1 MGGGRVEEVVDVL
14 VVNLTSAAKP
24 KDSSSRELGALGLKQ
39 LVSEAPPVGSA
50 PTAALARRLAPAL
63 SQVVCQHA
71 GSGGATPPPEV
82 ASDALDVLAALLG
95 KCGHLAAGSAQ
106 HEALAPALA
115 QLIEGG
121 KPAVR
126 KRATACL
133 GALAPWMPDAALH
146 AQVEARMASLKASS
160 GGQQKGALVCARV
173 IAAGAIL
180 RTASHRLGVDQLAH
194 GLMPLLAQLCDSGAG
209 DEDTREA
216 CLHAL
221 EGALSHARPGDAA
234 PAVAVVTTT
243 ALKALCY
250 DPNYA
255 GAEEEG
261 DADMMGDDGD
271 ADADDDQDGGDDDD
285 GAYSDDEDV
294 SWKVRRAAAKCLGAA
309 VGVAAA
315 VAEAPGG
322 TAPLVELCTAAGP
335 GLCTRLVREREETV
349 KLDVVA
355 VTEALLRALGQH
367 GAVQQVAAAT
377 NTWTP
382 LISKACTRMLAGTG
396 ASNARTKSGGFTL
409 ARELVTVAG
418 PQGLGAQALPGFIA
432 SVGTALAE
440 KGSAQAS
447 TLKMDALAF
456 TKALLS
462 SGGASA
468 TGALAPHMPTL
479 VPSLCASVAQ
489 DPYYR
494 TAAEALRCCGCC
506 VTVLAGQAGSGQLVG
521 ALFEAART
529 KLASPDADTDVKE
542 TALATLGAV
551 LSSCPGDLKPGDAA
565 AGVAALLER
574 TKNDTTR
581 LSAVKALHTV
591 CGSTH
596 PAAAAALQP
605 SCVGL
610 ATELT
615 ALLRK
620 AARPLRSAAVDAL
633 GELLSAHGGTLPP
646 ADVAAAVSEAA
657 PLITEADLALASGA
671 LNIARF
677 ALLRAGTAPQVQSA
691 VKQHI
696 QPHALRLLPSPLVGG
711 ASAVALR
718 RFFGAVGHATGG
730 SQPELK
736 AMVDALLTSPAAA
749 GAGKHAASVAASCVG
764 GCAAGAGGASC
775 EAMAQELL
783 GRLST
788 AKAAHGA
795 TPVTLLSLGEL
806 GRRTDL
812 RGHSSAVVSALMAAC
827 DAPGEEVKDAAATA
841 LGNITT
847 GGLDHF
853 LPLLLASTTAD
864 TKHQYQ
870 LLQALRVV
878 LTPTEVEGSGA
889 VDDVTHP
896 PAGGPASLN
905 QAQAEAVCTLLF
917 NLADASEDGV
927 RAMVSECLGCAL
939 VAHPALLVPHL
950 RARYVQHDAPTALAR
965 AVCVHAARCALI
977 ENPQLAAAALAG
989 APADDVLACLS
1000 DPDYRVRHASAACLA
1015 AAAHYPACHGPLVMP
1030 RLEASLPGLL
1040 ALCQPVPELVRI
1052 VDLGPFKITEDDG
1065 LECRKAAFECVDALL
1080 GIAPGLV
1087 ATDATAA
1094 AIMGG
1099 LSDAYDIKVTAH
1111 AALARLC
1118 GSAPRGVVLQHVD
1131 GAADALEKTILFKL
1145 KQDAVKQEVDRNDDL
1160 VRSALRCVHVLQRLP
1175 GAMEASPKLTG
1186 LVTKTIGAS
1195 PQLAAKYKSEEANA
1209 ATLGGGVAG
1218 AGGDG
1223 AVAMDVA

>member
-1 MGGGRVEEVVDVL
+1 ML
-14 VVNLTSAAKP
+14 VATLTSAAKP
-24 KDSSSRELGALGLKQ
+24 KDSASRELGALGLKQ

-63 SQVVCQHA
+63 SSVVCQHA
-71 GSGGATPPPEV
+71 ASSGASPTPEV
-82 ASDALDVLAALLG
+82 ASDTLDVLAALLG
-95 KCGHLAAGSAQ
+95 RCGHLAAGSAQ

-115 QLIEGG
+115 TLIEGG

-160 GGQQKGALVCARV
+160 GQQANGALVCARV

-221 EGALSHARPGDAA
+221 EGALAHARPADAA
-234 PAVAVVTTT
+234 PAVALVTST

-261 DADMMGDDGD
+261 DADMGGDDDGD
-271 ADADDDQDGGDDDD
+271 AGDDDGGGDDDD

-309 VGVAAA
+309 VGVVAA
-315 VAEAPGG
+315 VAEAPG
-322 TAPLVELCTAAGP
+322 AAPNISPLVELCTSAGP

-367 GAVQQVAAAT
+367 GCVPQVETAIRG
-377 NTWTP
+377 WTP
-382 LISKACTRMLAGTG
+382 LISRACTRMLAGTG
-396 ASNARTKSGGFTL
+396 ASNVRTKCGGFTL
-409 ARELVTVAG
+409 ARELVTVTG
-418 PQGLGAQALPGFIA
+418 PHGLGAQGLPGFIA
-432 SVGTALAE
+432 AVGAALAE

-456 TKALLS
+456 TRALLTR
-462 SGGASA
+462 GGASA
-468 TGALAPHMPTL
+468 QAALGAQMTVLL
-479 VPSLCASVAQ
+479 PSLCGSVAQ

-506 VTVLAGQAGSGQLVG
+506 VTVLAGQAGSGALVG
-521 ALFEAART
+521 ALFEAAKN

-542 TALATLGAV
+542 TALTTLGAV
-551 LSSCPGDLKPGDAA
+551 LAACPGDLAPGDAA

-574 TKNDTTR
+574 MGNDTTR
-581 LSAVKALHTV
+581 LSAVKALHAV

-596 PAAAAALQP
+596 PAASAALQP
-605 SCVGL
+605 SSVGL

-633 GELLSAHGGTLPP
+633 GELLCAHGASLPP
-646 ADVAAAVSEAA
+646 SDVAAAVTEAA
-657 PLITEADLALASGA
+657 PLIGEADLALASGA
-671 LNIARF
+671 LNVARF
-677 ALLRAGTAPQVQSA
+677 ALLRAGTAAQVQAA

-718 RFFGAVGHATGG
+718 RFFGAVGTAAGG
-730 SQPELK
+730 NKAELK
-736 AMVDALLTSPAAA
+736 ALVDSLLASPAAA
-749 GAGKHAASVAASCVG
+749 GAGKHASSVAAACVG
-764 GCAAGAGGASC
+764 GCAAGAGGPSC
-775 EAMAQELL
+775 EVLAQELL

-788 AKAAHGA
+788 AKAAHSA
-795 TPVTLLSLGEL
+795 TPVTLLALGEL

-812 RGHSSAVVSALMAAC
+812 RGHSSGVVAALMAAC
-827 DAPGEEVKDAAATA
+827 DAPGEEVKDAAASA
-841 LGNITT
+841 LGHVTT

-853 LPLLLASTTAD
+853 LPLLLTSITSD

-878 LTPTEVEGSGA
+878 LTPTEAPVPGS
-889 VDDVTHP
+889 DDLTHP
-896 PAGGPASLN
+896 PAGGPASLT

-917 NLADASEDGV
+917 SLADAAEDGV

-939 VAHPALLVPHL
+939 VAHPSLLIPHL
-950 RARYVQHDAPTALAR
+950 RARYAAHDAATALAR

-977 ENPQLAAAALAG
+977 ENPQKAAAVLAG
-989 APADDVLACLS
+989 APTDDVLACLS

-1015 AAAHYPACHGPLVMP
+1015 AAAHYPACHGPLVLP
-1030 RLEASLPGLL
+1030 RLEGSLPGLL
-1040 ALCQPVPELVRI
+1040 ALCRPVPELVRI

-1080 GIAPGLV
+1080 GIAPQLV
-1087 ATDATAA
+1087 ASDATAD

-1099 LSDAYDIKVTAH
+1099 LTDAYDIKVTAH

-1118 GSAPRGVVLQHVD
+1118 GFAPPGVVLKHVD

-1145 KQDAVKQEVDRNDDL
+1145 KADAVKQELDRNDDL

-1175 GAMEASPKLTG
+1175 GAMEGSPKLAQ
-1186 LVTKTIGAS
+1186 LVTKTIGGS
-1195 PQLAAKYKSEEANA
+1195 PQLAAKYKGEEANA
-1209 ATLGGGVAG
+1209 ALGGGAAG
-1218 AGGDG
+1218 TAGGDG
-1223 AVAMDVA
+1223 VDAMEA